1 MKSMHLYNSS
11 NVLRICR
18 YGFAAMGFIMGTLP
32 VIAQDEAETEEAAEA
47 TEVVAAPKKQ
57 VKPVKKY
64 PTIEVKGKVV
74 DATTGE
80 PLAGAQLQSYN
91 NRHYTAMTDENG
103 EYTINVPKFVTSL
116 WVKLEGYNQ
125 VQIALNG
132 KTTGVDVALYED
144 TYLSD
149 YTAKTTG
156 TKSVAT
162 VDFERSTAIT
172 VDQEIQNRL
181 GADVRGIQRSANP
194 GQGVSM
200 FINGLNSLNSNAMPL
215 IILDGIVYD
224 QMYMDGGMLHT
235 GYFNNLLQSIN
246 LEDIE
251 SVEVLKNGTAIYGAK
266 AANGVI
272 CIKTKRCH
280 SMATRIDVNLSA
292 GLELTPKGL
301 DMMDAGNYRSYASE
315 MLGSTDTKLSEFK
328 FLNTNPKYMYYNM
341 YHNNTDWRDEVY
353 REAWTQNYGIAIQG
367 GDDVAQYNLSVGY
380 MDTNSTLKK
389 NDMQRFNI
397 RFNTDIILNK
407 WFSTQFDASYTNVTR
422 DLRSDGLESELDMQ
436 SMASPGFLA
445 YAKAPFLSPYDFTKE
460 ADGKSHAT
468 SFIADADDYLN
479 EAIGK
484 SASIPNP
491 KGILENGEAKN
502 KNHTD
507 CTMINIAIAPTWK
520 PLNNFSLTE
529 RFSYTMQSFDEAYFT
544 PLVAMP
550 EYTKAGNADVTK
562 NSKYSLYTK
571 HNAIFSDTRADWE
584 VLPNGAHRLDV
595 FGGIRFMND
604 TFNSS
609 HLYGDNTGTDKTP
622 NMSSSLTNKKI
633 LGSDTNWRSLAYYAN
648 VDYNYMEKY
657 YLTGQLSMET
667 SSRFGKEA
675 DAGLKMFGVVWG
687 FFPSIQGS
695 WVVSNEKWFRPS
707 AAINM
712 LKLNVGFESVGNDAM
727 DNSAT
732 LTYLSSASL
741 LGESVTSSGL
751 ANIGNSSLRWETT
764 NRFNVGLEG
773 NFLNNRLNLRANYYH
788 AKTNNLITLGTLAY
802 VAGLTDYYTNDGSMT
817 NTGFDIAFNAK
828 IINQKN
834 FKFDMGA
841 SVGHYKSKLKSLP
854 QGQKYFDT
862 NMYGGTIRSAVG
874 GSAGVF
880 YGYKTKG
887 VYRTSDEATKDG
899 YVIVDENGNNI
910 PFGAGDMIFVNNHID
925 VDEETGEPLEN
936 QIINDDDRVVIG
948 DPNPDIFGNIY
959 MNFHFA
965 KHWAFSVN
973 FNYSLGNDIYNYQRA
988 LLESGSMFINQTKA
1002 MNRRWMAEGQATDI
1016 PKITYGDPM
1025 GNARFSDR
1033 WIENGSYLKL
1043 KNITLSYKLPI
1054 QNEYIQ
1060 GLTIWAAANNLLT
1073 FTKYLGSDPE
1083 VSCGNG
1089 VLMQGIDAGYLPSGR
1104 SFHLGVKINL

>member
-1 MKSMHLYNSS
+1 MQAYNSS
-11 NVLRICR
+11 NVLRICK
-18 YGFAAMGFIMGTLP
+18 YGFAAMGFLMGTLP
-32 VIAQDEAETEEAAEA
+32 VAAQDEVEAPEAAEA
-47 TEVVAAPKKQ
+47 TEVVAAPRKQ

-74 DATTGE
+74 DAATGE

-91 NRHYTAMTDENG
+91 NKHYTAMADENG
-103 EYTINVPKFVTSL
+103 EFTINVPKFVTSL

-125 VQIALNG
+125 VQVALNG
-132 KTTGVDVALYED
+132 KTEGVKVALYAD
-144 TYLSD
+144 TYLPD
-149 YTAKTTG
+149 YTAKTAG
-156 TKSVAT
+156 TKSVST
-162 VDFERSTAIT
+162 SNFEQSTAVT

-181 GADVRGIQRSANP
+181 GGDVRGIQRSANP
-194 GQGVSM
+194 AQGVSM

-215 IILDGIVYD
+215 IILDGVVYD
-224 QMYMDGGMLHT
+224 QMYQNGDMIHT
-235 GYFNNLLQSIN
+235 GYFNNLLQAIN
-246 LEDIE
+246 MEDIE

-272 CIKTKRCH
+272 NIKTKRCH
-280 SMATRIDVNLSA
+280 SMATRIDVNIA
-292 GLELTPKGL
+292 GGVELIPKEL
-301 DMMDAGNYRSYASE
+301 DMMNAGQYRAYAAE
-315 MLGSTDTKLSEFK
+315 MLGSTDSKLTEFK
-328 FLNTNPKYMYYNM
+328 FLSTDPKYLYYNM
-341 YHNNTDWRDEVY
+341 YHNNTDWRDIVY
-353 REAWTQNYGIAIQG
+353 REAFTQNYGISIQG

-380 MDTNSTLKK
+380 MDAKSTLKK

-397 RFNTDIILNK
+397 RFNTDIWLNK
-407 WFSTQFDASYTNVTR
+407 WFTTQFDASYTNVTR
-422 DLRSDGLESELDMQ
+422 DLRSDGLESDFHLQSLD
-436 SMASPGFLA
+436 SPGFLA
-445 YAKAPFLSPYDFTKE
+445 YAKSPFLSPYDFTKE
-460 ADGKSHAT
+460 ADGKSHVT

-479 EAIGK
+479 EAVGK
-484 SASIPNP
+484 KASIANP
-491 KGILENGEAKN
+491 KGILDNGEAKN
-502 KNHTD
+502 KNRAD
-507 CTMINIAIAPTWK
+507 CTMIHLAVAPTWQ
-520 PLNNFSLTE
+520 PTNNFSLTE
-529 RFSYTMQSFDEAYFT
+529 RFAYTMQSFDEDYFT
-544 PLVAMP
+544 PLEGMP
-550 EYTKAGNADVTK
+550 EYTKEGNASVTK
-562 NSKYSLYTK
+562 NSKHSLFTK
-571 HNAIFSDTRADWE
+571 HDAIFSDTRADW
-584 VLPNGAHRLDV
+584 VILPNGAHRLEM
-595 FGGIRFMND
+595 FGGFRFMND

-609 HLYGDNTGTDKTP
+609 HLSGDGTGTDKTP
-622 NMSSSLTNKKI
+622 NMKNDLVNRKI

-648 VDYNYMEKY
+648 VDYNFMEKY

-667 SSRFGKEA
+667 SSRFGKDA
-675 DAGLKMFGVVWG
+675 DAGLKMFGVAWG
-687 FFPSIQGS
+687 LFPSIQGT
-695 WVVSNEKWFRPS
+695 WVISNEKWFRANPVV
-707 AAINM
+707 NR

-732 LTYLSSASL
+732 LTYLSTAVL
-741 LGESVTSSGL
+741 LQDGAPSIGL
-751 ANIGNSSLRWETT
+751 SQIGNSSLRWETT

-788 AKTNNLITLGTLAY
+788 SKTNNLITLGTLAY

-817 NTGFDIAFNAK
+817 NTGYDIAFNAK
-828 IINQKN
+828 VINQKN
-834 FKFDMGA
+834 FKFDFGA
-841 SVGHYKSKLKSLP
+841 SLGHYKSKLKSLP

-887 VYRTSDEATKDG
+887 VYSTSDEATKDG
-899 YVIVDENGNNI
+899 YVIVDGNGNNI

-925 VDEETGEPLEN
+925 KDENGEILEH